1 MKWNHL
7 PVAGGLYDQHPKLLE
22 RWLYIFGKRAEQQEK
37 ERKEQERKTG
47 GPKGPRTAGRR
58 RR

>member
-1 MKWNHL
+1 MKWSVL

-22 RWLYIFGKRAEQQEK
+22 QWEVIFKAKAEK
-37 ERKEQERKTG
+37 EDRDQRERDKKNRNNSSRG
-47 GPKGPRTAGRR
+47 GSRR